1 MKQYY
6 LEGPKNNKQ
15 IDFTMG
21 WEGGRRRDRNGLFEV
36 GTGSANYKPARPRIG
51 SNEVNLLNITY
62 FLLPNERNIS
72 IEFIFQSF
80 YARIYGCGQILT
92 ISVNVSTQIAPIFE
106 MIKQNWH
113 FCSFR

>member
-1 MKQYY
+1 M
-6 LEGPKNNKQ
+6 
-15 IDFTMG
+15 
-21 WEGGRRRDRNGLFEV
+21 
-36 GTGSANYKPARPRIG
+36 GTGSANFKPVKPRIV

-80 YARIYGCGQILT
+80 YARIYGGVEILT
-92 ISVNVSTQIAPIFE
+92 ISDNVSTQIAPIFE